1 MNPELFRQDIE
12 AKPAALKRLAAV
24 LGDQQPW
31 PNWSADSRMLFLG
44 MGSSHYANAIC
55 AARLRA
61 VGLVATAELA
71 SSSLLPKLRAQDI
84 VIAVSASG
92 GSEETLAT
100 TRSLTGQCSII
111 AVTNTPGSPITELA
125 EHTLLI
131 DADQERGGVACRSFQ
146 HTLALHL
153 ALISRWDPRV
163 DTTALL
169 GQAATA
175 CADIIETSA
184 RWLPDFADLLLGPA
198 GTTMVAPAAR
208 LSSAQQSALMLREG
222 PRRPAIACET
232 GDWSHVDVYLTKTT
246 DYRMLLFPG
255 SPWEAN
261 LLRWTTERASTV
273 VCAGADLPATTGST
287 GAARSLRYAHDDID
301 DVRLLSE
308 VTVAELLAAATWG
321 AISST

>member
-1 MNPELFRQDIE
+1 MNPELFQQDIA
-12 AKPAALKRLAAV
+12 AKPAALQRLAAQV
-24 LGDQQPW
+24 SSGQLW
-31 PNWSADSRMLFLG
+31 PEWSVDARILFLG

-55 AARLRA
+55 AARLRS
-61 VGLVATAELA
+61 VGVVATAELA
-71 SSSLLPKLRAQDI
+71 SSGLLPTLREQDI

-92 GSEETLAT
+92 GSEETLAAT
-100 TRSLTGQCSII
+100 QSVAGRCPII

-125 EHTLLI
+125 QHTLLMH
-131 DADQERGGVACRSFQ
+131 ADPERGGVACRSFQ

-153 ALISRWDPRV
+153 ALISRWDRSV
-163 DTTALL
+163 DVVDLL
-169 GQAATA
+169 GKAAEA
-175 CADIIETSA
+175 CGDLVASSP
-184 RWLPDFADLLLGPA
+184 RWLPDVSALLLGPD
-198 GTTMVAPAAR
+198 GTAMVAPAHR

-255 SPWEAN
+255 SLWEAN

-273 VCAGADLPATTGST
+273 VCVGADLPGST
-287 GAARSLRYAHDDID
+287 LSLRYVHDDND

-308 VTVAELLAAATWG
+308 VTVAELLAAATW
-321 AISST
+321 AASAL